1 MDRLRDTWESEG
13 WQGDSREGAE
23 CHLLDKQT
31 HFTFCS
37 RLTKKKTTIYLW
49 QLGVSLCKTLI
60 MHQSGEDVYV
70 YVCIYGSRCFLYGY
84 NVSPDL
90 NISVLSQLK
99 PTNSHLC
106 NLIYSFIFLS
116 SSFFH
121 FVFVPYGL
129 YCRYIC
135 FFKCQTENT
144 QHTVTKPTI
153 CRMSLIPTCHS
164 ESKWARMKSL
174 HPHWHKL

>member
-1 MDRLRDTWESEG
+1 
-13 WQGDSREGAE
+13 
-23 CHLLDKQT
+23 
-31 HFTFCS
+31 
-37 RLTKKKTTIYLW
+37 
-49 QLGVSLCKTLI
+49 

-121 FVFVPYGL
+121 FFL
-129 YCRYIC
+129 
-135 FFKCQTENT
+135 
-144 QHTVTKPTI
+144 
-153 CRMSLIPTCHS
+153 SLMVCIADISVSLNVRQRRATHS
-164 ESKWARMKSL
+164 D
-174 HPHWHKL
+174 